1 MIESTA
7 YVTALSPLLLIF
19 PTPKLFFIDSNKGRS
34 LTFKVIEKTGLT
46 LHLVFSLA
54 FSSIF
59 IEKHPSASTNPVK
72 NQGFISASASDFL
85 FKVENN
91 LPPRAI
97 KLFRRD
103 FDLIISFET
112 H

>member
-7 YVTALSPLLLIF
+7 YVTAFFPLLLIF
-19 PTPKLFFIDSNKGRS
+19 PTPKLFFIDSNKARS
-34 LTFKVIEKTGLT
+34 LTCKVIEKTGLT